1 MLEINP
7 GLIVW
12 TIITFVV
19 ALIILRVAAWKPILA
34 VLTQREEKIRGQLD
48 QAERAQKEAQRLL
61 EENRRQLA
69 EAGEQSQR
77 VLREGR
83 QAAEKLKSEIVEKA
97 NASARTMIDQAKG
110 EILREKDSALQQLR
124 TEVTDLAIGAAGKIL
139 DANLDTPKQRKL
151 VDAVIK
157 DMDKG
162 EEG

>member
-1 MLEINP
+1 

-19 ALIILRVAAWKPILA
+19 ALVILRAAAWKPLLD

-48 QAERAQKEAQRLL
+48 QAERAQEEAQRLL

-77 VLREGR
+77 ILREGR
-83 QAAEKLKSEIVEKA
+83 QVADKLKSEIVDRA
-97 NASARTMIDQAKG
+97 NTSARSIIEQAKG

-124 TEVTDLAIGAAGKIL
+124 TEVADLAIGAAGKIL

-162 EEG
+162 GEG

>member
-19 ALIILRVAAWKPILA
+19 ALVILRAAAWKPLLD

-48 QAERAQKEAQRLL
+48 QAERAQEEAQRLL

-77 VLREGR
+77 ILREGR
-83 QAAEKLKSEIVEKA
+83 QVADKLKSEIVDRA
-97 NASARTMIDQAKG
+97 NTSARSIIEQAKG

-124 TEVTDLAIGAAGKIL
+124 TEVADLAIGAAGKIL

-162 EEG
+162 GEG